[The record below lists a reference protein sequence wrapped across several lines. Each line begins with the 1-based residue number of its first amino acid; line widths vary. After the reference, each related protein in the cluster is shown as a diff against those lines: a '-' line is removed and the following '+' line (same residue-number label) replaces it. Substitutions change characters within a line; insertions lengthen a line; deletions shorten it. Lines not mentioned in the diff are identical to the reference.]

1 MGYMIWRRISLLL
14 VGIAGGLLAI
24 VTLCVMASEFRYIHA
39 PDLPLEN
46 HQLFCQKSINQI
58 NMPST
63 ANFCMPEIIQGT
75 TLLAERLTI
84 YEGPFLEDGSDR
96 EVADVAA
103 LMVRNVGNSEI
114 ERCSIELY
122 FDEVCYTFYGERI
135 PPNATVLLLECE
147 GMLYRTDSITSCNG
161 WQVIASNKQDLS
173 DFLKIEERAMG
184 TIVVTNTTNIIL
196 NDICIYYKTWLSPPD
211 IYVGGIAYSVEITK
225 LMPGQ
230 SEYLYPYHFA
240 YGYSKVVSLTAK

>member
-1 MGYMIWRRISLLL
+1 M
-14 VGIAGGLLAI
+14 VGIAGGLLAA
-24 VTLCVMASEFRYIHA
+24 VTLCVLASKFRYIQA
-39 PDLPLEN
+39 PDLPLDN
-46 HQLFCQKSINQI
+46 YQLLYKKNANQV

-63 ANFCMPEIIQGT
+63 ATFRMPEMIQGT

-103 LMVRNVGNSEI
+103 LIVRNVGDHEI
-114 ERCSIELY
+114 ERCGIGLY
-122 FDEVCYTFYGERI
+122 FNEVCYTFYGERI
-135 PPNATVLLLECE
+135 PPDATVLLLEYG
-147 GMLYRTDSITSCNG
+147 GMLYRTDSITSCSG
-161 WQVIASNKQDLS
+161 WQVTASNKQDLS

-184 TIVVTNTTNIIL
+184 TIVVTNTTNRIL

-211 IYVGGIAYSVEITK
+211 IYVGGIAYSVEIPK

-230 SEYLYPYHFA
+230 SEYLYPYHYA
-240 YGYSKVVSLTAK
+240 YGYSKVVSLKAE